1 MQASGHAGVLHD
13 AGMLNLY
20 ISKRVAIV
28 SDDSLQSVERSLLIS
43 FPMREFFTAHCQQR
57 KKLLLR
63 EKGMEKYY
71 QKRKDKEENFLA
83 RGK

>member
-28 SDDSLQSVERSLLIS
+28 SDDSLQSVERSLLIL
-43 FPMREFFTAHCQQR
+43 FPLREFFTVHCQQR

-63 EKGMEKYY
+63 EKGMEKY

>member
-28 SDDSLQSVERSLLIS
+28 SDDSLQSVERSLLILFS
-43 FPMREFFTAHCQQR
+43 LREFFTAHCQQR

-63 EKGMEKYY
+63 EKGMEKY

>member
-28 SDDSLQSVERSLLIS
+28 SDDSLQSVERSLLIL
-43 FPMREFFTAHCQQR
+43 FQLREFFTVHCQQR

-63 EKGMEKYY
+63 EKGMEKY